1 MQIGNHHHNYVW
13 TEKWGSIPDTQS
25 SREGWAH
32 HGIVVSKTGKVFSFH
47 EGDNT
52 LITFDKNGTLID
64 SAETIVENAHG
75 MTLVEENGEEFI
87 WLADNLSGQVVK
99 VDLSGKLVSS
109 ISMPDIEVYAD
120 GGKYSPT
127 DVAVNEERNGGN
139 GEIVITDGYG
149 SSWIHFYDRD
159 GNLQASIDGTDGDGG
174 GFATPHGVWID
185 NRRDKSELY
194 IADRSNGQIQ
204 VYGLDG
210 KFIRHFGAAPGADW
224 LHSPSGF
231 AAWGEYL
238 IVAELRGSRVTLLDS
253 NDEPTV
259 YLGENTGAFKFNE
272 GWPNVPHETLVP
284 GKFNSPH
291 GIAADSEGNIFV
303 AEWLIGRR
311 VNKLTRSG

>member
-1 MQIGNHHHNYVW
+1 MQIGNHHHNYAW

-47 EGDNT
+47 QGDNT
-52 LITFDKNGTLID
+52 LITFDQNGSLID

-127 DVAVNEERNGGN
+127 DVAVNEERSGGN

-185 NRRDKSELY
+185 NRRDNSELY

-253 NDEPTV
+253 NDEPIV

-303 AEWLIGRR
+303 AEWLIGGR

>member
-1 MQIGNHHHNYVW
+1 MQIGNHHHNYAW

-32 HGIVVSKTGKVFSFH
+32 HGIVVSKTGEVFSFH
-47 EGDNT
+47 QGDNT
-52 LITFDKNGTLID
+52 LITFDQNGTLID
-64 SAETIVENAHG
+64 SAETTVENAHG

-174 GFATPHGVWID
+174 RFATPHGVWID
-185 NRRDKSELY
+185 NRRDNSELY

-204 VYGLDG
+204 VDGLDG

-238 IVAELRGSRVTLLDS
+238 IVAELRGSRVTLLDR

-303 AEWLIGRR
+303 AEWLIGGR